1 MPSKLLD
8 ALLLAMPLSPT
19 LESWRQHL
27 LSHLN
32 YPVQGAQSL
41 FIGDPVLVIVS
52 FQLDRAEVLLPAVEW
67 RHHDMQTTKPSSQG
81 VVDEHSG
88 SLEQLLALVE
98 ESIALR
104 QKSFHECSHCGQ
116 RYPPEELGSLMGEP
130 ICRNCLKGRR
140 VLF

>member
-27 LSHLN
+27 INHLN

-52 FQLDRAEVLLPAVEW
+52 FQQDRAEVLLPSMEW
-67 RHHDMQTTKPSSQG
+67 RHHDMQTTKPSSRG

-98 ESIALR
+98 ECIALR
-104 QKSFHECSHCGQ
+104 LKSFHECSRCGK
-116 RYPPEELGSLMGEP
+116 RCAPEALGSLMGEP
-130 ICRNCLKGRR
+130 TCRDCLKGRR

>member
-52 FQLDRAEVLLPAVEW
+52 FQPDRAEVLLPAMEW
-67 RHHDMQTTKPSSQG
+67 RHHDIKTPKPRCQG
-81 VVDEHSG
+81 VVLERGG
-88 SLEQLLALVE
+88 SLEQLLTLVDDT
-98 ESIALR
+98 IALR
-104 QKSFHECSHCGQ
+104 LKSFRECGGCGK
-116 RYPPEELGSLMGEP
+116 RCAPEVLGSLQGEP
-130 ICRNCLKGRR
+130 VCRDCIRGRR